1 MTLKGEIL
9 GIQKGFRIRCQ
20 NAKDCNNEELFKGLE
35 TQATLSILSAIKGR
49 VPKENLPPSGSLED
63 KYSYLAGQRK
73 GFNDCRNQFLNEVEG

>member
-1 MTLKGEIL
+1 MTLKGEIVDIL
-9 GIQKGFRIRCQ
+9 NTDYLTIKQC
-20 NAKDCNNEELFKGLE
+20 EEYAE
-35 TQATLSILSAIKGR
+35 QILSAIKGR